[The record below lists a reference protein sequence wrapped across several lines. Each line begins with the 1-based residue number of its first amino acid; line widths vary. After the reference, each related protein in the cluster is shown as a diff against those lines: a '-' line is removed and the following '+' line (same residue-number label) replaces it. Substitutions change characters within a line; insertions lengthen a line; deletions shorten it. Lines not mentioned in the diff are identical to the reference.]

1 MRYFRSDL
9 DELIVRR
16 AETDGLTVL
25 DGGAPVG
32 VRVRG
37 GKVVVRMV
45 MRVRDDAVGVHGL
58 GVDLVGAGGVER
70 HGIERR
76 EHAHVRHDRHVA
88 VVVAVAARRHVE
100 RERDVERRPAVD
112 DGLGIL
118 GDLAVEQLVCDRI
131 VRVDGVHRADVD
143 AAAAAGALV
152 LQDGALAVFDVR
164 AAVRAVFDALAAAD
178 ALVLID
184 DGLAGAVHL
193 LLAGARAAAHAD
205 VLERAAEA
213 RGHMT
218 LGVRERDEDVGIHDG
233 AADLRRAQILAA
245 ADGHEVVVLALD
257 TVGNDAVRAGAHGR
271 IAVEHGA
278 VKVVERIG
286 AAADIERVAVGE
298 KRLAAERAHIV
309 AHDARPVRAQIGHVA
324 RLTEVELDGDVLVL
338 EIDLLKAGGFH
349 EPAQLFERAD
359 LVRAQIGKIYFCRF
373 HGKHLRSLIS
383 FSFPAGT
390 SRLFYSTVLTGHC
403 QPQKAPDARRH
414 PALCSR
420 RAVSAPETAGRGH
433 GDMQFL
439 RADGKYGK

>member
-1 MRYFRSDL
+1 M
-9 DELIVRR
+9 
-16 AETDGLTVL
+16 
-25 DGGAPVG
+25 
-32 VRVRG
+32 RG
-37 GKVVVRMV
+37 GEVVVRMV
-45 MRVRDDAVGVHGL
+45 MRVRDDAVGIGRL
-58 GVDLVGAGGVER
+58 RIDLVGAGGIER
-70 HGIERR
+70 HGVEGRK
-76 EHAHVRHDRHVA
+76 HTHVRHHGHV
-88 VVVAVAARRHVE
+88 VERLTVAAGRHVE
-100 RERDVERRPAVD
+100 RERDVERRTAVD

-118 GDLAVEQLVCDRI
+118 GDLAVEHLVGDVE
-131 VRVDGVHRADVD
+131 VRVDGVHRADAD
-143 AAAAAGALV
+143 AAGTAGALI

-164 AAVRAVFDALAAAD
+164 AVVRAVFDALAAAD
-178 ALVLID
+178 ALILID

-213 RGHMT
+213 GGRVA
-218 LGVRERDEDVGIHDG
+218 LGMRERDEDVGVHDG

-245 ADGHEVVVLALD
+245 ADGHEVVIVALEP
-257 TVGNDAVRAGAHGR
+257 VGNDALGAGGHGR

-278 VKVVERIG
+278 VEMIERVG

-338 EIDLLKAGGFH
+338 EIDLLKAGGLH

-373 HGKHLRSLIS
+373 HRKHLRSLIS
-383 FSFPAGT
+383 FSFPAGMPH
-390 SRLFYSTVLTGHC
+390 LFYSTVLTGHC

-439 RADGKYGK
+439 RADGK

>member
-9 DELIVRR
+9 DELVVRR
-16 AETDGLTVL
+16 AEADGLAVL

-32 VRVRG
+32 VRMRG
-37 GKVVVRMV
+37 GKVVMRVV
-45 MRVRDDAVGVHGL
+45 VRVRDDAVGIGRL
-58 GVDLVGAGGVER
+58 RVDLVGAGGIER
-70 HGIERR
+70 HGVEGRK
-76 EHAHVRHDRHVA
+76 HTHVRHDRHIA
-88 VVVAVAARRHVE
+88 VVVAVAAGRHVE

-143 AAAAAGALV
+143 AAAAAGALI

-164 AAVRAVFDALAAAD
+164 TVVRAVFDALAAAD
-178 ALVLID
+178 ALVRID

-205 VLERAAEA
+205 VLERAAESRSRVA
-213 RGHMT
+213 
-218 LGVRERDEDVGIHDG
+218 LGMRERDEDVGVHDG

-245 ADGHEVVVLALD
+245 ADGHEVVIVALEP
-257 TVGNDAVRAGAHGR
+257 VGNDALRARGHGR
-271 IAVEHGA
+271 IAVKHGA
-278 VKVVERIG
+278 VEMVERVG

-338 EIDLLKAGGFH
+338 EIDLLKAGGLH

-383 FSFPAGT
+383 FSFPAGLP
-390 SRLFYSTVLTGHC
+390 RLFYSTVPAGHC
-403 QPQKAPDARRH
+403 QPQKR
-414 PALCSR
+414 
-420 RAVSAPETAGRGH
+420 AGRPQASGA
-433 GDMQFL
+433 QL
-439 RADGKYGK
+439 VKKPRRVSPPERRKKV